1 MFVRSPIKALF
12 GALKSEVFMNVCV
25 KVLVGTHICIPL
37 G

>member
-1 MFVRSPIKALF
+1 MLVRSPIKVLF

-25 KVLVGTHICIPL
+25 KVFVCTPVCIPL